1 MANYN
6 LQSLQPKGAKSN
18 GNILNYG
25 DFSVLSFHAKKIFN
39 TFEGGAIV
47 CHDTKIKQRIG
58 HLKVF
63 GFASEITAMA
73 PGINGKMSKH
83 KAAFCFLQ
91 LNGINAVLQK
101 RKAFDAHYR
110 KCLSGVKGIHCLA
123 DADEKVAN
131 YSYFP
136 ILVRPEY
143 PLSRDAL
150 YEKLRHY
157 DIYAPRYFYSLI
169 SDFPIYRGTPSL
181 RHIQIYQ

>member
-1 MANYN
+1 M
-6 LQSLQPKGAKSN
+6 N
-18 GNILNYG
+18 GY

-39 TFEGGAIV
+39 TFEDDAIV
-47 CHDTKIKQRIG
+47 SHDTKIIQRIG

-143 PLSRDAL
+143 PLSRDVL
-150 YEKLRHY
+150 YEKLWHHDMHL
-157 DIYAPRYFYSLI
+157 DIFIHWLVIFQYIVGHR
-169 SDFPIYRGTPSL
+169 L

>member
-1 MANYN
+1 
-6 LQSLQPKGAKSN
+6 
-18 GNILNYG
+18 
-25 DFSVLSFHAKKIFN
+25 
-39 TFEGGAIV
+39 
-47 CHDTKIKQRIG
+47 
-58 HLKVF
+58 
-63 GFASEITAMA
+63 MA

-169 SDFPIYRGTPSL
+169 SDFPIYRGTPSAAYSNL
-181 RHIQIYQ
+181 PVATKAGNEVTCLSSYSDLLVDNIYLILQIITNEAN